1 MVSKYITELKHDVN
15 QKNVEEIMDLENYHF
30 ATIRVIAD
38 SSLWI
43 IKLRGEKCDEEIEY
57 FDGLKISAY
66 LFVTETSCTF

>member
-1 MVSKYITELKHDVN
+1 
-15 QKNVEEIMDLENYHF
+15 MDLENYHF

-43 IKLRGEKCDEEIEY
+43 IKLRGEKCDEEIGY